1 MIPEKAKSEII
12 RKRQDGETWTAI
24 ADWMEEETGISVHRS
39 TIQRWYDKE
48 GDCVEGGDCK
58 LEKQVDTYKNEA
70 EHYKKL
76 YEQASDEISTHQSIV
91 DIIQTVTK
99 PFKEQA
105 LVKAYIPDG
114 KRGREPQSVVAPL
127 SDTHIG
133 DNVDYNQMSS
143 LNAYTIDIFNA
154 RLYGWASQILDLVD
168 YRRSF
173 AEIPELVVPLL
184 GDMVSGDIHQE
195 LRETNQDTTMGQM
208 IRGANL
214 ISQALMFMAPHFETV
229 RVPCVVGN
237 HGRMTNKPPA
247 KDKYVNWDYMLYQW
261 VAAFCREQTNIVFE
275 IPKTFFHVFAVCNR
289 NILIMH
295 GDSLKGKA
303 ATADVL
309 RTLTNMRTVLQ
320 YRTGLEDEVSI
331 NQFDEESF
339 NGTTYFDSAFMGH
352 YHRVDEFDIGTG
364 EAHLCGC
371 MKGGDEYALNQLA
384 VISKPKQ
391 LVTYWHPKYG
401 YIGKE
406 VVYLN
411 RYDGSKNKFIDSLP
425 SVWAGKNS

>member
-1 MIPEKAKSEII
+1 MIPEQAKLDII
-12 RKRQDGETWTAI
+12 KKRQDGETWTAI
-24 ADWMEEETGISVHRS
+24 AEWMEEETGISVHRS

-48 GDCVEGGDCK
+48 GDYVEGGDSK

-70 EHYKKL
+70 DHYKKL
-76 YEQASDEISTHQSIV
+76 YAQASDEITTHQSII
-91 DIIQTVTK
+91 DIIQTVTQ
-99 PFKEQA
+99 PFKEQP
-105 LVKAYIPDG
+105 LVKAYSPEG

-195 LRETNQDTTMGQM
+195 LRETNQDNTMGQM

-214 ISQALMFMAPHFETV
+214 IAQALMFMAPHFKTV

-237 HGRMTNKPPA
+237 HGRMTQKPPA

-261 VAAFCREQTNIVFE
+261 VAAFCREQSNIEFE
-275 IPKTFFHVFAVCNR
+275 IPKSFFHVFPVCNR

-295 GDSLKGKA
+295 GDSMKGKA
-303 ATADVL
+303 ATGDVL

-320 YRTGLEDEVSI
+320 YRTGLEEEVSSGQI
-331 NQFDEESF
+331 NEEGF
-339 NGTTYFDSAFMGH
+339 NGATFFDSAFMGH
-352 YHRVDEFDIGTG
+352 YHRIDEFDIGTG
-364 EAHLCGC
+364 EAHICGC
-371 MKGGDEYALNQLA
+371 MKGGDEYALNQVS

-411 RYDGSKNKFIDSLP
+411 RYDGSDNKFNDSLP
-425 SVWAGKNS
+425 SVWVN

>member
-1 MIPEKAKSEII
+1 MIPEQAKLDII
-12 RKRQDGETWTAI
+12 KKRQDGETWTAI
-24 ADWMEEETGISVHRS
+24 AEWMEEETGISVHRS

-48 GDCVEGGDCK
+48 GDYVEGGDSK

-70 EHYKKL
+70 DHYKKL
-76 YEQASDEISTHQSIV
+76 YAQASDEITTHQSII
-91 DIIQTVTK
+91 DIIQTVTQ
-99 PFKEQA
+99 PFKEQP
-105 LVKAYIPDG
+105 LVKAYSPEG

-195 LRETNQDTTMGQM
+195 LRETNQDNTMGQM

-214 ISQALMFMAPHFETV
+214 IAQALMFMAPHFKTV

-237 HGRMTNKPPA
+237 HGRMTQKPPA

-261 VAAFCREQTNIVFE
+261 VAAFCREQSNIEFE
-275 IPKTFFHVFAVCNR
+275 IPKSFFHVFPVCNR

-295 GDSLKGKA
+295 GDSMKGKA
-303 ATADVL
+303 ATGDVL

-320 YRTGLEDEVSI
+320 YRTGLEEEVSSGQI
-331 NQFDEESF
+331 NEEGF
-339 NGTTYFDSAFMGH
+339 NGATFFDSAFMGH
-352 YHRVDEFDIGTG
+352 YHRIDEFDIGTG
-364 EAHLCGC
+364 EAHICGC
-371 MKGGDEYALNQLA
+371 MKGGDEYALNQLS

-411 RYDGSKNKFIDSLP
+411 RYDGSDNKFNDSLP
-425 SVWAGKNS
+425 SVWVN

>member
-1 MIPEKAKSEII
+1 MIPEQAKSEII
-12 RKRQDGETWTAI
+12 KKRQAGETWTAI
-24 ADWMEEETGISVHRS
+24 AEWMEEETGISVHRS

-48 GDCVEGGDCK
+48 GDYDEGGDNR
-58 LEKQVDTYKNEA
+58 LEKQVDTYKNELA
-70 EHYKKL
+70 YYKKL
-76 YEQASDEISTHQSIV
+76 YEQATEEINTHESLIDLIHVVTEPFQS
-91 DIIQTVTK
+91 Q
-99 PFKEQA
+99 P
-105 LVKAYIPDG
+105 LIPSVPRQG
-114 KRGREPQSVVAPL
+114 KRSGESQSVIAPL

-133 DNVDYNQMSS
+133 DNVNYNQMSG
-143 LNAYTIDIFNA
+143 LNAYTIDIFNT

-173 AEIPELVVPLL
+173 VDISELVIPLL

-195 LRETNQDTTMGQM
+195 LRETNQDNTMGQM

-214 ISQALMFMAPHFETV
+214 IAQALMFMAPHFETV

-237 HGRMTNKPPA
+237 HGRMTTKPPA

-261 VAAFCREQTNIVFE
+261 VAAFCREQSNIEFE
-275 IPKTFFHVFAVCNR
+275 IPKSFFHVFSVCNR

-309 RTLTNMRTVLQ
+309 RSLTNMRTILQ
-320 YRTGLEDEVSI
+320 YRTGLEEEVSLGQI
-331 NQFDEESF
+331 AENSF
-339 NGTTYFDSAFMGH
+339 NDAHFFDSAFMGH

-371 MKGGDEYALNQLA
+371 MKGGDEFALNQLA

-391 LVTYWHPKYG
+391 VVTYWHPKYG

-406 VVYLN
+406 IVYLN
-411 RYDGSKNKFIDSLP
+411 RYDGSSNKFVDSLP
-425 SVWAGKNS
+425 SVWATRE

>member
-1 MIPEKAKSEII
+1 MIPEQAKSEII
-12 RKRQDGETWTAI
+12 KKRQEGETWTAI
-24 ADWMEEETGISVHRS
+24 AEWMEEETGISVHRS

-48 GDCVEGGDCK
+48 GDYVEGGDSK

-70 EHYKKL
+70 DHYKKL
-76 YEQASDEISTHQSIV
+76 YEQASDEISTHQSII
-91 DIIQTVTK
+91 DIIKTVTQ
-99 PFKEQA
+99 PYKEQK
-105 LVKAYIPDG
+105 LVKAYSPEG

-143 LNAYTIDIFNA
+143 LNSYTIDIFNA

-195 LRETNQDTTMGQM
+195 LRETNQDHTMGQM

-214 ISQALMFMAPHFETV
+214 IAQALMFMAPHFKTV

-237 HGRMTNKPPA
+237 HGRMTQKPPA

-261 VAAFCREQTNIVFE
+261 VAAFCREQSNIEFE
-275 IPKTFFHVFAVCNR
+275 IPKSFFHVFSVCNR

-295 GDSLKGKA
+295 GDSMKGKA

-309 RTLTNMRTVLQ
+309 RTLTSMRTVLQ
-320 YRTGLEDEVSI
+320 YRTGLEEEVSI
-331 NQFDEESF
+331 GQSNEEDF
-339 NGTTYFDSAFMGH
+339 NGATFFDSAFMGH

-364 EAHLCGC
+364 EAHICGC
-371 MKGGDEYALNQLA
+371 MKGGDEYALNQLS

-411 RYDGSKNKFIDSLP
+411 RYDGSANKFNDSLP
-425 SVWAGKNS
+425 SVWVK

>member
-24 ADWMEEETGISVHRS
+24 AEWMEEETGISVHRS

-48 GDCVEGGDCK
+48 GDYADGADSK

-261 VAAFCREQTNIVFE
+261 VSAFCKNQKNMTFD
-275 IPKTFFHVFAVCNR
+275 IPKSYLHVFSVYNN

-295 GDSLKGKA
+295 GDSVSGAGSNTSITRAITNLRGVMQYKA
-303 ATADVL
+303 NVGED
-309 RTLTNMRTVLQ
+309 
-320 YRTGLEDEVSI
+320 RTGVTVKEIKFDCAMIGHFHRIDEI
-331 NQFDEESF
+331 
-339 NGTTYFDSAFMGH
+339 
-352 YHRVDEFDIGTG
+352 DIGTG
-364 EAHLCGC
+364 ELHICGT
-371 MKGGDEYALNQLA
+371 MKGPDEFALQRLHTA
-384 VISKPKQ
+384 TKPKQ

-406 VVYLN
+406 IIYLHL
-411 RYDGSKNKFIDSLP
+411 YDNEKWTPFKDNVPDSWADIMKFSEE
-425 SVWAGKNS
+425 

>member
-1 MIPEKAKSEII
+1 MIPEQAKSEII
-12 RKRQDGETWTAI
+12 KKRQEGETWTAI
-24 ADWMEEETGISVHRS
+24 AEWMEEETGISVHRS

-48 GDCVEGGDCK
+48 GDYVEGGDSK

-70 EHYKKL
+70 AHYKKL
-76 YEQASDEISTHQSIV
+76 YEQASDEIDSHESI
-91 DIIQTVTK
+91 IELIYELTE
-99 PFKEQA
+99 PLKEQSV
-105 LVKAYIPDG
+105 VKHSSGKG
-114 KRGREPQSVVAPL
+114 KRGREPQSVLAPL

-143 LNAYTIDIFNA
+143 LNSYTIDIFNA
-154 RLYGWASQILDLVD
+154 RLYGWASQILDLVEF
-168 YRRSF
+168 RRTF
-173 AEIPELVVPLL
+173 ADIPELVVPLL

-195 LRETNQDTTMGQM
+195 LRETNQDNTMGQM

-214 ISQALMFMAPHFETV
+214 IAQALMFMAPHFETV

-261 VAAFCREQTNIVFE
+261 VAAFCREQSNIEFE
-275 IPKTFFHVFAVCNR
+275 IPKSFFHVFPVCNR

-295 GDSLKGKA
+295 GDSMKGKA

-309 RTLTNMRTVLQ
+309 RTLTSMRTVLQ
-320 YRTGLEDEVSI
+320 YRTGLEEEVSVGQS
-331 NQFDEESF
+331 NEEDF
-339 NGTTYFDSAFMGH
+339 NGATFFDSAFMGH

-364 EAHLCGC
+364 EAHICGC
-371 MKGGDEYALNQLA
+371 MKGGDEYALNQLS

-411 RYDGSKNKFIDSLP
+411 RYDGSNNKFSDTLP
-425 SVWAGKNS
+425 SVWVNKD